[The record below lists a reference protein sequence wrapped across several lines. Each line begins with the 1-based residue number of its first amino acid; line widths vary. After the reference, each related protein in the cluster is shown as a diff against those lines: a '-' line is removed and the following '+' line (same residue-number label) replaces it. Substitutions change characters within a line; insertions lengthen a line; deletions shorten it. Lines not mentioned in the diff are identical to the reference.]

1 MRLQLQPLCKTEST
15 KQIEFVIT
23 PRNPNHPQLKRQ
35 NLSKQRLRRVEVSQ
49 ANPEQ
54 VDESHEHEDV
64 AACLRQRVR
73 FGGKDA
79 QTALRHRSAAP
90 VTNT

>member
-1 MRLQLQPLCKTEST
+1 M
-15 KQIEFVIT
+15 
-23 PRNPNHPQLKRQ
+23 
-35 NLSKQRLRRVEVSQ
+35 EVSQ

-54 VDESHEHEDV
+54 VDESHEHEDVDACLRQRVRFGV